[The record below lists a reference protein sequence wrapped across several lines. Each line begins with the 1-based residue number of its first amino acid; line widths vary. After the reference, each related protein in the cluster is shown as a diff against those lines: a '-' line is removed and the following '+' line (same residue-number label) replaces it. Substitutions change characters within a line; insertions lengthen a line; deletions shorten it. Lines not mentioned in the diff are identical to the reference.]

1 MKIFYTY
8 AWLREDRTPYYIG
21 KGKGKR
27 AWRKESPPVD
37 RVLILKDNLTEEEAF
52 KHEIYM
58 IAIYGRK
65 DLGTGILINFT
76 EGGQGTSGLPR
87 PDLAERNR
95 LFKGLQRSEEFSLVM
110 REVTQGEKNPMYGR
124 KRPDLSERNR
134 QRKGVPLRPE
144 TKLKMVSSH
153 TGKKWISNQT
163 EEKCVDASVPIP
175 EGWEEGRIKGKPRK
189 KRIHEG

>member
-21 KGKGKR
+21 KGRGRR
-27 AWRKESPPVD
+27 AWRKSSPSAD
-37 RVLILKDNLTEEEAF
+37 RVLILKENLTEEEAF

-65 DLGTGILINFT
+65 DLGTGILVNFT

-95 LFKGLQRSEEFSLVM
+95 LLKGLQRSKEFSLLM
-110 REVTQGEKNPMYGR
+110 SEVTQGEKNPMYGR

-134 QRKGVPLRPE
+134 QRVGVSLCPE

-153 TGKKWISNQT
+153 TGKRWISNQT
-163 EEKCVDASVPIP
+163 EEKCVDASVPTP
-175 EGWEEGRIKGKPRK
+175 EGWGEGRIKGKPRK
-189 KRIHEG
+189 KRNRED